1 MVMKTSH
8 DTDIVIAGGGL
19 AGATLALALARCVPE
34 LRVTV
39 VESFPLSA
47 DAVPE
52 SYQPSYDARSTAL
65 AWGSRLIF
73 EQLGLWSRLSEH
85 ATPIQHIHVSD
96 RGHFGATRLHA
107 QDHQQEALGYVAD
120 NRWMGLCLMRE
131 LLETGV
137 NWEAPAAVAGMQ
149 PREDGVTVF
158 LDKLPGK
165 RQEER
170 QGERQGEDAE
180 SRSLTAQCL
189 VIADGGRSGLREQ
202 LGFRVSQQDYGQH
215 ALIANVSTS
224 QSHQYTA
231 YERFTDAGPMALLPN
246 SASDRGATSSSLVW
260 TLDGDTLDELL
271 AQNESE
277 QCRRLQARFGWR
289 LGRFTRMGE
298 CSHYPLTL
306 QTVDESVRPGVVL
319 VGNAA
324 HTLHPV
330 AGQGFNLALRGLM
343 ALVEEFRQAVSQGQS
358 PGSLS
363 VLNRY
368 QARHRQDWTQ
378 TAQFSDSLIEI
389 FGQSMPAVAAVRDI
403 GLTGLDLLPGAKRWF
418 GRRAMGLGGRRPDV
432 SSTAGVAGES
442 TTHE

>member
-19 AGATLALALARCVPE
+19 AGATLALALARCVPQ

-39 VESFPLSA
+39 VETFPLSA
-47 DAVPE
+47 QAVPE

-73 EQLGLWSRLSEH
+73 EQLGLWSRLAEH
-85 ATPIQHIHVSD
+85 ATPIRHIHVSD

-107 QDHQQEALGYVAD
+107 QDHHQEALGYVAD

-137 NWEAPAAVAGMQ
+137 NWEAPAAVTGMQ
-149 PREDGVTVF
+149 PQKDGVKVF
-158 LDKLPGK
+158 LGEGQDG
-165 RQEER
+165 RQD
-170 QGERQGEDAE
+170 QGDE
-180 SRSLTAQCL
+180 SRSLTARCL

-202 LGFRVSQQDYGQH
+202 LGFQVRQLAYGQH

-224 QSHQYTA
+224 QSHQHTA

-246 SASDRGATSSSLVW
+246 SSSDRAETSSSLVW
-260 TLDGDTLDELL
+260 TLDGDTLDDLL
-271 AQNESE
+271 AQNEAE
-277 QCRRLQARFGWR
+277 RCRRLQARFGWR
-289 LGRFTRMGE
+289 LGRFTRIGE

-343 ALVEEFRQAVSQGQS
+343 VLVEQFRQAVAQGQS

-363 VLNRY
+363 VLNQY

-378 TAQFSDSLIEI
+378 TVQFSDSLIEI

-418 GRRAMGLGGRRPDV
+418 GRRAMGLGGRRSDI
-432 SSTAGVAGES
+432 SSAISAAGEP
-442 TTHE
+442 TGHE